1 MTLRKDVQKERDK
14 DRDKRLSR
22 RGVLYRES
30 KKEWEQQVKEFKKK
44 IHGN

>member
-1 MTLRKDVQKERDK
+1 MTLKKDVQKERDK

-44 IHGN
+44 TNE